1 MAKKTEMRESV
12 IDKELLDELEFGAY
26 EESDSVEVDVIL
38 NFESAE
44 KMKELF
50 DKLTEKAAETTEDTL
65 TELSYDGIVDA
76 MEIEEVVL
84 EKSITE
90 SGVDVNAAK
99 SKTSGKTDAAA
110 LSFVDSVSI
119 RLPKFLLYSIGDPEI
134 AKKYGITKIEEDQE
148 FEEFVEESVKQI
160 DVVSLWGE
168 SKGYAGKE
176 ITKGYTGKE
185 IKVAVIDTGVDV
197 AHRDLEGKIVETKD
211 FTGDGFGDATGHG
224 THVATTILGSGA
236 ASGGRFRGVAFNAK
250 LYAGKVLYMKDGRGR
265 GKGSWIVR
273 AIGWA
278 VKNDVDVINLS
289 LGSKKPKH
297 GRDTLSLAV
306 NKAVDEG
313 IVVCVA
319 AGNSGRNGNSTIGA
333 PGAAEKAITV
343 GAVDPD
349 NAIAVFSSQGPVE
362 AEYLKPDIV
371 APGVD
376 IVAGLAAGFSYRGP
390 SHTNK
395 PDLAEELKESYT
407 HKSGTSMATPI
418 CAGVCA
424 LMLEAYY
431 KKNGEEHREKRK
443 EEGLSTKVKKALLST
458 ARNLGE
464 DEYKQGKGLIRPG
477 DAAKALVPSMSLP
490 SPIQAP
496 KEGYTNEQLLEMLNN
511 LGTDKLDGATPENTP
526 LLNYLRTDLIQLIQY
541 MVVVRQRDGEA
552 GSRVKPLWEDYTQLL
567 EISERDMQAR
577 VAELEDRIA
586 ELEKPSSKAKRKSAK
601 SKKSK

>member
-1 MAKKTEMRESV
+1 MAKKTEMQESI
-12 IDKELLDELEFGAY
+12 IDEELLDELEFGVY

-50 DKLTEKAAETTEDTL
+50 DKLTEKAAKEATEDTL
-65 TELSYDGIVDA
+65 TELSYDDLVDA

-90 SGVDVNAAK
+90 AGVDVNAAK
-99 SKTSGKTDAAA
+99 SNTSGKTDAAA
-110 LSFVDSVSI
+110 LSFVDSMSI
-119 RLPKFLLYSIGDPEI
+119 RLPKFLIYSIAEPEI
-134 AKKYGITKIEEDQE
+134 AKKYGIRKIEEDQE
-148 FEEFVEESVKQI
+148 IEEFVEESVKQI

-168 SKGYAGKE
+168 G
-176 ITKGYTGKE
+176 KGYTGKE

-236 ASGGRFRGVAFNAK
+236 ASDGRFKGVAFDAK
-250 LYAGKVLYMKDGRGR
+250 LYAGKVLYMKDGGGR

-273 AIGWA
+273 AIDWA
-278 VKNDVDVINLS
+278 VKNGVDVINLS

-319 AGNSGRNGNSTIGA
+319 AGNSGRSGNSTIGA

-343 GAVDPD
+343 GAVDPE
-349 NAIAVFSSQGPVE
+349 NVIAVFSSQGPVE

-431 KKNGEEHREKRK
+431 KKNGEGHREKRK
-443 EEGLSTKVKKALLST
+443 EEELSTKVKKALLST

-477 DAAKALVPSMSLP
+477 DAAKALVPSISLP

-511 LGTDKLDGATPENTP
+511 LGTDKLDGATPENAP
-526 LLNYLRTDLIQLIQY
+526 LLNYLRTDLIQLIRY
-541 MVVVRQRDGEA
+541 MVVLRQRDGEA

-586 ELEKPSSKAKRKSAK
+586 ELEKSSTKAKRKSAK
-601 SKKSK
+601 SK

>member
-1 MAKKTEMRESV
+1 MTKKTEMQESV
-12 IDKELLDELEFGAY
+12 IDEELLDELEFGAY

-38 NFESAE
+38 NFESLE
-44 KMKELF
+44 RMKELF
-50 DKLTEKAAETTEDTL
+50 DKLKEKAVEGATEDTL
-65 TELSYDGIVDA
+65 TELSYDDLVDA
-76 MEIEEVVL
+76 MEIEEFVL

-90 SGVDVNAAK
+90 AGVDINTAK

-110 LSFVDSVSI
+110 LFFVDSMSI
-119 RLPKFLLYSIGDPEI
+119 RLPKFLIYSMGELEI
-134 AKKYGITKIEEDQE
+134 AKKYGITRIEEDQE
-148 FEEFVEESVKQI
+148 IEEFIEESVRQI
-160 DVVSLWGE
+160 DVVSLWE
-168 SKGYAGKE
+168 EGKE
-176 ITKGYTGKE
+176 YTGKG
-185 IKVAVIDTGVDV
+185 IKVAVIDTGVDE

-211 FTGDGFGDATGHG
+211 FTGAGLGDATSHG
-224 THVATTILGSGA
+224 SHVASTILGSGA
-236 ASGGRFRGVAFNAK
+236 TSGGRFKGVAFDAK

-273 AIGWA
+273 AIDWA

-362 AEYLKPDIV
+362 AEYLKPDII

-395 PDLAEELKESYT
+395 PDLAKELKESYT

-418 CAGVCA
+418 CTGVCA

-431 KKNGEEHREKRK
+431 KKNGEGHREKRK
-443 EEGLSTKVKKALLST
+443 EEELSTKVKTALLDT
-458 ARNLGE
+458 ARDLGE
-464 DEYKQGKGLIRPG
+464 DKYKQGRGLIRPG
-477 DAAKALVPSMSLP
+477 DAVNKLLGKKP
-490 SPIQAP
+490 PIVEVS
-496 KEGYTNEQLLEMLNN
+496 KKGYTNEQLLEMLNN
-511 LGTDKLDGATPENTP
+511 LGTDKLDAATPENKP
-526 LLNYLRTDLIQLIQY
+526 YLDYLRMDLIHLIRY
-541 MVVVRQRDGEA
+541 MVILRQRDGEA
-552 GSRVKPLWEDYTQLL
+552 GSRVKQLWEDYTQIL
-567 EISERDMQAR
+567 EISKRDMQAR

-586 ELEKPSSKAKRKSAK
+586 ELEKSNTKAKRKSAK
-601 SKKSK
+601 IKKSK

>member
-1 MAKKTEMRESV
+1 MAKKTEMQESV
-12 IDKELLDELEFGAY
+12 IDEELLDELEFGAY
-26 EESDSVEVDVIL
+26 EESDSAEVDVIL

-65 TELSYDGIVDA
+65 TELSYDGLVDA

-84 EKSITE
+84 ERSITE
-90 SGVDVNAAK
+90 AGVDVNAAK

-110 LSFVDSVSI
+110 LSFVDSMSI

-134 AKKYGITKIEEDQE
+134 AKKYGIRKIEEDQE
-148 FEEFVEESVKQI
+148 IEEFVEESVKQI
-160 DVVSLWGE
+160 DVVSLWDEGE
-168 SKGYAGKE
+168 
-176 ITKGYTGKE
+176 GYTGKG

-197 AHRDLEGKIVETKD
+197 AHIDLEGKIVETKD
-211 FTGDGFGDATGHG
+211 FTGDGFGDATSHG
-224 THVATTILGSGA
+224 THVASTILGSGA
-236 ASGGRFRGVAFNAK
+236 ASGGRFKGVAFDAK

-273 AIGWA
+273 AIDWA

-306 NKAVDEG
+306 NKAADEG

-343 GAVDPD
+343 GAVDPE

-431 KKNGEEHREKRK
+431 KKNGEGHREKRK
-443 EEGLSTKVKKALLST
+443 EEELSTKVKKALLST
-458 ARNLGE
+458 AQNLGE
-464 DEYKQGKGLIRPG
+464 DEYKQGRGLIRPG
-477 DAAKALVPSMSLP
+477 DAAKALVPSISIP

-511 LGTDKLDGATPENTP
+511 LGADKLDEATPENTP
-526 LLNYLRTDLIQLIQY
+526 LLNYLRMDLIQLIRY

-586 ELEKPSSKAKRKSAK
+586 ELEKSGTKAKRKSAK